1 MRKLRIGALTR
12 LAYCVLRM
20 RIAYWSFDPH
30 CVLRIAYC
38 VLLLFGLEGSDC
50 EFVHSQPLEYSKPI
64 YISAPRSLSGSPG
77 CRSRPP
83 ETNELAIRYSSS
95 GGLSLPVQKH
105 RGEPGHIR
113 DTRAHTGTRITQTT
127 VSGACPAPP
136 EGSYR
141 LNRFHGTNQL
151 QTTLSAVRC
160 AAERCLD
167 DVLFRIPAMRGLSH
181 HPPSYRPPDVCQS
194 SSAGGAHRHA
204 RTPRGARTRSHN
216 GTHTS
221 SPHYMRACV
230 RHTHPIAINCIPFGR
245 RRPWKVLEE
254 RPRSRGE
261 PSRAWPRA
269 HHVALISLFDG
280 TQRRSRPALRGFGFS

>member
-1 MRKLRIGALTR
+1 M
-12 LAYCVLRM
+12 
-20 RIAYWSFDPH
+20 P
-30 CVLRIAYC
+30 
-38 VLLLFGLEGSDC
+38 
-50 EFVHSQPLEYSKPI
+50 
-64 YISAPRSLSGSPG
+64 GSP
-77 CRSRPP
+77 
-83 ETNELAIRYSSS
+83 
-95 GGLSLPVQKH
+95 
-105 RGEPGHIR
+105 RGIL
-113 DTRAHTGTRITQTT
+113 
-127 VSGACPAPP
+127 
-136 EGSYR
+136 YR
-141 LNRFHGTNQL
+141 LNRSHGTNQL

-167 DVLFRIPAMRGLSH
+167 DDVLFRIPAMRGLPH

-204 RTPRGARTRSHN
+204 RTPRGARTHSHN
-216 GTHTS
+216 GTHKS

-230 RHTHPIAINCIPFGR
+230 RHTHPVAINCIPFGR

-280 TQRRSRPALRGFGFS
+280 TQRRSRPARAHHGARLTPRWHAKKVTASARSPWRSPHSSMASANEDCCRPCNRAPLSPDSNLRASSYVVIASMYLLSP

>member
-1 MRKLRIGALTR
+1 MCARGD
-12 LAYCVLRM
+12 V
-20 RIAYWSFDPH
+20 
-30 CVLRIAYC
+30 
-38 VLLLFGLEGSDC
+38 
-50 EFVHSQPLEYSKPI
+50 
-64 YISAPRSLSGSPG
+64 PR
-77 CRSRPP
+77 
-83 ETNELAIRYSSS
+83 S
-95 GGLSLPVQKH
+95 GGLGAREELMQS
-105 RGEPGHIR
+105 RGL
-113 DTRAHTGTRITQTT
+113 TRSGFRWRPTNFGGPLQLIWRTQPTGPT
-127 VSGACPAPP
+127 VPI
-136 EGSYR
+136 
-141 LNRFHGTNQL
+141 NQL

-167 DVLFRIPAMRGLSH
+167 DDVLFRIPAMRGLPH

-204 RTPRGARTRSHN
+204 RTPRGARTHSHN
-216 GTHTS
+216 GTHKS

-269 HHVALISLFDG
+269 HHVALVSLFDG
-280 TQRRSRPALRGFGFS
+280 TQRRSRPARARHGARLTPQWRVQMRTAAALATGRPYLQIQT